1 MRLHIIQFNIRC
13 CWQSREIGR
22 SFVGAL
28 FDILSGFLG
37 KLRPVNSRQ
46 FSSDIPAKVYT
57 LLHSQL
63 RKAIS
68 SIVKSNQLFNAFWQC
83 LDERHSDIPHLDT
96 CALLIPWEN
105 NETTHP
111 SNLTGKAKSK
121 ITISSK
127 FLAYRIKSLHV
138 TESRCKRHLKLSLKT
153 YIYIERRT
161 PKSRTDRIRYLPERS
176 RYEKFSKGLSGKVKT
191 C

>member
-1 MRLHIIQFNIRC
+1 VKLDGVLWEPYLIFWVDFWESCVLSIRD
-13 CWQSREIGR
+13 
-22 SFVGAL
+22 SFRQIYL
-28 FDILSGFLG
+28 QKCIHFCILNFE
-37 KLRPVNSRQ
+37 RRFRV
-46 FSSDIPAKVYT
+46 
-57 LLHSQL
+57 
-63 RKAIS
+63 
-68 SIVKSNQLFNAFWQC
+68 VKSNQLFNAFWQC

-105 NETTHP
+105 NDTTHP

-161 PKSRTDRIRYLPERS
+161 PKSRTDRIRYLLERS